1 MVRTTLLI
9 LSVILL
15 ASCKSDESSTTAIIG
30 QRSMANNAVGYN
42 GYTVNVPT
50 GYVSIYDAD
59 YPWST
64 SQLELI
70 ESLKNGDQKER
81 DVRMNNLYVV
91 DAASFLNPSNLS
103 AIRIISAEMRETGKP
118 FARWKQRE
126 SDLYLN
132 WYVDEMSRKEGYD
145 YRGEIQKF
153 NNYDGV
159 LLSGFYQ
166 DETNLEAGAKVVM
179 LGKLREVF
187 VIQGAR
193 PNRGLDKITQDVRET
208 AESIQL

>member
-15 ASCKSDESSTTAIIG
+15 TACKSDDSSTTATIG

-70 ESLKNGDQKER
+70 ERLKSGDQRER
-81 DVRMNNLYVV
+81 DARMNNLYVV

-103 AIRIISAEMRETGKP
+103 VIRVVSAEMRNTGKP
-118 FARWKQRE
+118 FAQWNQRE

-132 WYVDEMSRKEGYD
+132 WYIDDMSRKEGYD
-145 YRGEIQKF
+145 YRGGIQKF
-153 NNYDGV
+153 NDYDGV

-166 DETNLEAGAKVVM
+166 NETDLQAGARIVM

-193 PNRGLDKITQDVRET
+193 PNRGLDNITQDVRET